1 MQEVEVALSLEN
13 RLGLKDDDE
22 EKGITWL
29 TVSKDKN
36 GPCWGKAGEQVWLD
50 QTVGPGIVAINHS
63 LMQR

>member
-1 MQEVEVALSLEN
+1 MQVVEVALSLEN

-50 QTVGPGIVAINHS
+50 QTVEPGIVAINHS

>member
-1 MQEVEVALSLEN
+1 MQVVEVALSLEN

-50 QTVGPGIVAINHS
+50 
-63 LMQR
+63 